1 MQGRRRAAIS
11 GFRTNPGKTAAGGFE
26 LLHFWYCLLCTL
38 VASFRDFRMRMLLN
52 AVEDIK
58 NRTLKAFPS
67 LLEKLVYI
75 CSLRDKDGIYRHWG
89 LEKAFGEQKAN
100 KALGTIHTEMSVDA
114 TRTPLREIYRQFE
127 GAEWLNKESLV
138 LNTPSSDDE
147 LLSDHL
153 RLIQQSVVAIAEQ
166 ESSNRPTS

>member
-1 MQGRRRAAIS
+1 MI
-11 GFRTNPGKTAAGGFE
+11 
-26 LLHFWYCLLCTL
+26 
-38 VASFRDFRMRMLLN
+38 LN

-67 LLEKLVYI
+67 LLEKLAYI
-75 CSLRDKDGIYRHWG
+75 CSLRGKDGTYNHWG
-89 LEKAFGEQKAN
+89 LNKSLGEQKAS
-100 KALGTIHTEMSVDA
+100 KALGAIHGEMSVEA

-127 GAEWLNKESLV
+127 GAESLNKESLV
-138 LNTPSSDDE
+138 LNAPSSDDE

-153 RLIQQSVVAIAEQ
+153 QLIQKSVVAIAEQ